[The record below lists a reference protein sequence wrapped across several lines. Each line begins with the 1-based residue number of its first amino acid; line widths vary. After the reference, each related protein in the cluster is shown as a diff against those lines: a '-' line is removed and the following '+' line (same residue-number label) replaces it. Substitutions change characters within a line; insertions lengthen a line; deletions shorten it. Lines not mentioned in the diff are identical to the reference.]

1 MSALTR
7 PELVLVI
14 LAPLI
19 AWRVYSRVRRMVGRQ
34 RLGRLRPRIQLAI
47 FPALVLLLAWLSLP
61 HPASVA
67 WLAGGVA
74 TGALLALYGLRLTR
88 FERTA
93 QGYFYT
99 PNAHLGI
106 ALSLLFIGRI
116 VYRLIQV
123 YAGDGPPAA
132 PPGDFASSPAT
143 LAIFGTLAGYY
154 ISYAIGLVRWRRKF
168 GRRSAPQ

>member
-7 PELVLVI
+7 PEVVLVI

-19 AWRVYSRVRRMVGRQ
+19 AWRVYSRIRRMVGRQ
-34 RLGRLRPRIQLAI
+34 RLGRLRPRIQLVL

-61 HPASVA
+61 HPASIA
-67 WLAGGVA
+67 ALGGGVLA
-74 TGALLALYGLRLTR
+74 GALLALYGLRLTR

-116 VYRLIQV
+116 VYRLV
-123 YAGDGPPAA
+123 GAYAGGGLPAA
-132 PPGDFASSPAT
+132 PPGDVARSPVT
-143 LAIFGTLAGYY
+143 LAIFGMLAGYY
-154 ISYAIGLVRWRRKF
+154 SAYAIGLVRWRRKF
-168 GRRSAPQ
+168 VRRVPPQ